1 MPSLSKAQAAAVE
14 YLDGPALICSGA
26 GAGKTSTIVA
36 KFKHLVNV
44 AGFDPRR
51 ILCITFTNKA
61 ANELKDRLTKSTG
74 RWFLELG
81 A

>member
-1 MPSLSKAQAAAVE
+1 MPSLSESQAAAVE

-26 GAGKTSTIVA
+26 GAGKTSTIIA
-36 KFKHLVNV
+36 KFEHLVKT
-44 AGFDPRR
+44 AGYDPKR

-61 ANELKDRLTKSTG
+61 ANETQGKTHQIHR
-74 RWFLELG
+74 